1 MALLTQDDDK
11 DNFTAIWVFTPSD
24 NTFKV
29 YQEFSITGD
38 SPTNF
43 KVQPP
48 PEGGYGTEV
57 YSGPMDKGSKAPQEG
72 NPCCQ
77 IA

>member
-1 MALLTQDDDK
+1 MALLTQEDDNE
-11 DNFTAIWVFTPSD
+11 NFTAIWVFTPSD

-43 KVQPP
+43 AEQTPP
-48 PEGGYGTEV
+48 DGTEV
-57 YSGPMDKGSKAPQEG
+57 YSGPISKGSKAPKKG
-72 NPCCQ
+72 SSCCH